1 MQMKREDLEIQGIHD
16 EELDYKIQKNLKA
29 ASHFKGIFLL
39 KRIKEL
45 FIVPMAMER
54 AKRFHENIEAWVSP
68 IYEVLYLTNMITVAQ
83 KNPSL
88 LEYHLER
95 VTKKLT
101 AVSNKNSPD
110 YYDQHGYL
118 TFYRGSMLRN
128 LKRMDEALRCFLE
141 VVSM

>member
-1 MQMKREDLEIQGIHD
+1 MKREDLEFEGKVD
-16 EELDYKIQKNLKA
+16 KELEHKIEKNLKA

-54 AKRFHENIEAWVSP
+54 AKRYQENIKAWPSP

-95 VTKKLT
+95 IEKKLT
-101 AVSNKNSPD
+101 AVSNDNPID

-118 TFYRGSMLRN
+118 TFYKGAMLRN

>member
-1 MQMKREDLEIQGIHD
+1 MEFEGVRDKELE
-16 EELDYKIQKNLKA
+16 YKIAKNLKA

-54 AKRFHENIEAWVSP
+54 AKRFHENINAWVSP
-68 IYEVLYLTNMITVAQ
+68 IYEVLYITNMLTVSQ

-88 LEYHLER
+88 LEHHLDR

-101 AVSNKNSPD
+101 CVSNDDPSD

-118 TFYRGSMLRN
+118 TFYRGAILRN
-128 LKRMDEALRCFLE
+128 LKRMDEALKCFLE